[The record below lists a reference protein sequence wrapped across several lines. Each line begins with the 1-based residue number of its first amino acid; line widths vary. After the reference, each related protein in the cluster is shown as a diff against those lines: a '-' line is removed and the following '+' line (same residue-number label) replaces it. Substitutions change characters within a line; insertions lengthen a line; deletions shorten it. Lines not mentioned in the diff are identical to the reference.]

1 MFTTNKISKM
11 SWIGVALSLG
21 IGEIMFWSET
31 FINKRQFTSTGQ
43 THTSQSFWNNELW
56 SLGKLRW
63 FSFGKS
69 LWRNF
74 VLFLQSERT
83 QVTLQLSPLY
93 ENVKYWFYTKLTRKI
108 TSNLF
113 FMYSNCQCTIYI
125 HMKVITPKSSL
136 SNEQC
141 TM

>member
-1 MFTTNKISKM
+1 M

-21 IGEIMFWSET
+21 IWEIMFWSET

-56 SLGKLRW
+56 SLGKLGW

-69 LWRNF
+69 LWRNL
-74 VLFLQSERT
+74 VLFLESERT

-93 ENVKYWFYTKLTRKI
+93 ENVKYWFDRKLTRKI
-108 TSNLF
+108 TCFSC
-113 FMYSNCQCTIYI
+113 NCQCTVYK
-125 HMKVITPKSSL
+125 HMQVITPKSYRMNNVQYNL
-136 SNEQC
+136 HGDCLFQQE
-141 TM
+141 